1 MISIAQGISQIIQNR
16 PFLSESLNDGI
27 INLSSLAR
35 VIKSDLEVIVKKEIS
50 TAAIIMALKRMPP
63 SNISKPSR
71 KMKSL
76 LSNLGN
82 ITIRS
87 NLSEY
92 TFVNTETLASRQK
105 LLLSRAGK
113 RKDSFYTFSSG
124 VSETTIVTG
133 NIQESEMLSIFKN
146 EKLLNKKLDLSSITI
161 LLPSG
166 NQEMPGLY
174 YLFFKNLAW
183 KGITVIEVISTTH
196 EITILINEKDTS
208 AAFEVFRNI
217 Q

>member
-1 MISIAQGISQIIQNR
+1 MISIAQGLVQIIHSR
-16 PFLSESLNDGI
+16 PFLTESLTDGI

-35 VIKSDLEVIVKKEIS
+35 IIKDDLEFIVKKEVS
-50 TAAIIMALKRMPP
+50 VPAIIMALKRMPF
-63 SNISKPSR
+63 SSTDKPSK
-71 KMKSL
+71 KMKVL

-82 ITIRS
+82 ITVRS

-92 TFVNTETLASRQK
+92 TFLNTESLVSKQK
-105 LLLSRAGK
+105 QLLNKADK

-133 NIQESEMLSIFKN
+133 NISEKEMNAIFIN
-146 EKLLNKKLDLSSITI
+146 EKLLNKKHTLSSITI
-161 LLPSG
+161 LLPAG

-196 EITILINEKDTS
+196 EITVLINEKDTS
-208 AAFEVFRNI
+208 AAFDVFRNI